1 MPIADRKKC
10 QTLINVGAESVLVI
24 REAVTRLKA
33 CRTAFQT
40 HNPSTTGTALDG
52 NITAINSWITD
63 VENVGDAAVAQALV
77 DAQVPSHTNKALGD
91 F

>member
-10 QTLINVGAESVLVI
+10 QTLINVGAESALII
-24 REAVTRLKA
+24 REALTRLKA

-40 HNPSTTGTALDG
+40 HNPSTANTVLDG
-52 NITAINSWITD
+52 NIAAINNWITE
-63 VENVGDAAVAQALV
+63 VEGVADDSVAQLLI
-77 DAQVPSHTNKALGD
+77 DAQIPSHRNKALGD